1 MIHITTQ
8 PHIKLVNVLSD
19 LVISL
24 LPSHTTYSVIQYT
37 AIMPF
42 SYYSSNESL
51 SSITSAKS
59 WRSNSSSQ
67 SSCSSIPA
75 SELPNPTV
83 EPGKI
88 YNLGDDEVAAFHGVN
103 PDILHHPVAVLE
115 VQGPFAKVM
124 IISSLRK
131 QKLEDYQRGRDSAE
145 RVHMEHVPIYP
156 VDRHFLTGEQ
166 LQLAEGRRFQTNC
179 YLKIKQLHEV
189 PVACLKP
196 YSDRRNGKQLEFSTK
211 SWDLLLH
218 IRASTDEERRS
229 SAVRTPSPSSSISS
243 VQCVPAS
250 SPTSVGVL
258 GNRRISDAARDS
270 SPDAAPRS
278 LNPRWV
284 QGASSYSHG
293 GRYRRLMETRNWRE
307 PLGNPAVAV

>member
-8 PHIKLVNVLSD
+8 PHINLVNILSD
-19 LVISL
+19 LVIPL
-24 LPSHTTYSVIQYT
+24 LPSLTTYSVIKYT
-37 AIMPF
+37 ATMPF
-42 SYYSSNESL
+42 SCYSSNESL
-51 SSITSAKS
+51 SSIISAKS

-67 SSCSSIPA
+67 SSCSSITT
-75 SELPNPTV
+75 SELSYPTV

-88 YNLGDDEVAAFHGVN
+88 YNLEDEEVAAVHGVN
-103 PDILHHPVAVLE
+103 PDILYHPVAVLE

-145 RVHMEHVPIYP
+145 RVHMEHIPIFP

-166 LQLAEGRRFQTNC
+166 LQLAESRRFPTNC
-179 YLKIKQLHEV
+179 YLKAKQLHEV

-196 YSDRRNGKQLEFSTK
+196 YNDRRNGKQLEFSTE
-211 SWDLLLH
+211 SWDLVLR

-229 SAVRTPSPSSSISS
+229 SAVRTPSPSSSMSS
-243 VQCVPAS
+243 VRCAPAS
-250 SPTSVGVL
+250 SPRPVGVL
-258 GNRRISDAARDS
+258 GNRWISNPSAT
-270 SPDAAPRS
+270 PRS
-278 LNPRWV
+278 LNPRWE

-293 GRYRRLMETRNWRE
+293 GRYRRLMETKNWRE
-307 PLGNPAVAV
+307 PLGNPTVAV